1 MDIIWTNC
9 AINEYKN
16 VILYL
21 LEEWTSKEAQEFIDN
36 SNSVL
41 SEICITPYMFKA
53 SQTHPY
59 MRKGKITKHSSF
71 IYQVDNNEIIILRV
85 IDNRSDELH

>member
-1 MDIIWTNC
+1 MDIIWTNR
-9 AINEYKN
+9 AINEYEN

-21 LEEWTSKEAQEFIDN
+21 LEEWTAKEAQKFIDH

-41 SEICITPYMFKA
+41 SKICITPYMFKA
-53 SQTHPY
+53 SQTHSY
-59 MRKGKITKHSSF
+59 MHKGKITKHSSF